1 MTSNKKSIETP
12 ELDEQIRIAE
22 HKLSEL
28 KGQRRELKRLAKKSL
43 RGRGR
48 EPLPEWL
55 VEKAREMARI
65 RPLKD
70 TALSLG
76 VSVTS
81 LYNKGISRRAID
93 AESKI
98 KDDL

>member
-1 MTSNKKSIETP
+1 MTSTKKSIETP

-22 HKLSEL
+22 RKLSEL

-48 EPLPEWL
+48 EPLSPDLIER
-55 VEKAREMARI
+55 ARKLAETK
-65 RPLKD
+65 PLLD
-70 TALSLG
+70 VALSLG
-76 VSVTS
+76 ISPRS
-81 LYNKGISRRAID
+81 LYNYGISRRAID
-93 AESKI
+93 AENKI